1 MSRNL
6 RNNPKPRY
14 LRMSSTQVKEEDVVR
29 QLATEI
35 RILEGSIGLLQ
46 SRLDI
51 VRAAINEVTLAH
63 NTLEGV
69 AKLQNGESTLVP
81 VGAGSYIRMKLEDS
95 KKLIMGVGAGVAI
108 EKDADSCVT
117 ELKARLEELER
128 ARTSLQQQL
137 EQTGARYQQDRDA
150 LEDILR
156 QQNAPRTR

>member
-1 MSRNL
+1 
-6 RNNPKPRY
+6 
-14 LRMSSTQVKEEDVVR
+14 MSSTQVKEEDVVR

-35 RILEGSIGLLQ
+35 RILEGSISLLQ
-46 SRLDI
+46 SRLEI

-69 AKLQNGESTLVP
+69 AKLQKGESTLVP
-81 VGAGSYIRMKLEDS
+81 VGAGSYIRMQLEDS
-95 KKLIMGVGAGVAI
+95 KKLIMGVGAGVAV
-108 EKDADSCVT
+108 EKDVDSCVT

-150 LEDILR
+150 LEDMLR
-156 QQNAPRTR
+156 QQEAPRTR